1 MTDRPGNGPDEGA
14 EFGWLYGKKGAG
26 AGQNPPP
33 PPPPD
38 DRPDATQVLPVQ
50 QRPGASGPG
59 YGQPTPPPAR
69 QPGPVP
75 PPRGPQPP
83 PSQPGRSGGGFW
95 ARRLRRPGFYV
106 KTFFLLLV
114 LWLVYT
120 IAVPFIAW
128 RSVDKIDYEPDGDR
142 PAEQDGTSYLL
153 VGSDSRAGLTEEQ
166 REELATG
173 NPKSQLTDTI
183 MILHTGSGPTTLVSI
198 PRDTEP
204 GGDYGITKINAAYAN
219 GGAKLLTRII
229 EQETG
234 IRIDGYVEI
243 GLGGVAGVV
252 DAVGGIEVCPKQNI
266 KDRQAGLDIK
276 KGCQEVDG
284 ATALGYSR
292 SRKKS
297 PLGDLARVQRQR
309 EVIAAIGSKVRSPW
323 TVVNPIRWWK
333 LNNAVPDFFA
343 FGEGMSTLDAGRW
356 ALAMSATSSGEA
368 KTCTVPV
375 TDGSATQWDRD
386 RADPLFEAIQ
396 DDETDKITKEQC
408 TPAGIVG
415 AE

>member
-1 MTDRPGNGPDEGA
+1 MTDRRGNGSDEGA
-14 EFGWLYGKKGAG
+14 EFGWLYGKKGPG
-26 AGQNPPP
+26 GGNPPP
-33 PPPPD
+33 EPEPE
-38 DRPDATQVLPVQ
+38 ATQVLPVQ
-50 QRPGASGPG
+50 ERPGAGAPPRGTPPSS
-59 YGQPTPPPAR
+59 PPPA
-69 QPGPVP
+69 PAPVP
-75 PPRGPQPP
+75 HRGPAH
-83 PSQPGRSGGGFW
+83 SPGRSGGGFW
-95 ARRLRRPGFYV
+95 SRRLRRPGFYV
-106 KTFFLLLV
+106 RAFLLLLV

-142 PAEQDGTSYLL
+142 PGEQDGTTYLL
-153 VGSDSRAGLTEEQ
+153 VGSDSRAGLTKEQ
-166 REELATG
+166 RKELATG
-173 NPKSQLTDTI
+173 NPKSELTDTI

-204 GGDYGITKINAAYAN
+204 EGDYGIGKINSAYAS
-219 GGAKLLTRII
+219 GGATLLTRII

-234 IRIDGYVEI
+234 IRVDGYVEI

-252 DAVGGIEVCPKQNI
+252 DAVGGIEVCPKKNI
-266 KDRQAGLDIK
+266 KDKLAGLDIK

-284 ATALGYSR
+284 RTALAYSR

-297 PLGDLARVQRQR
+297 ALGDLDRVQRQR
-309 EVIAAIGSKVRSPW
+309 EVIAAIGEKVRSPW
-323 TVVNPIRWWK
+323 TVINPVRWWR

-356 ALAMSATSSGEA
+356 ALAMSETSGGDA

-375 TDGSATQWDRD
+375 TDGSATQWDRQ

-396 DDETDKITKEQC
+396 DDDTDKITKEQC
-408 TPAGIVG
+408 TPAGIVDP
-415 AE
+415 

>member
-1 MTDRPGNGPDEGA
+1 MTDRPGNGPDDGA
-14 EFGWLYGKKGAG
+14 EFGWLYGKKGPG
-26 AGQNPPP
+26 SGPPP
-33 PPPPD
+33 PEPPPD
-38 DRPDATQVLPVQ
+38 ATRVLPVQ
-50 QRPGASGPG
+50 PRPAPGGPTRS
-59 YGQPTPPPAR
+59 TPPPAPAPT
-69 QPGPVP
+69 PGPPPP
-75 PPRGPQPP
+75 PPRGPQPT
-83 PSQPGRSGGGFW
+83 PGRSGGGFW

-106 KTFFLLLV
+106 RTFFLLLV
-114 LWLVYT
+114 LWLIYT
-120 IAVPFIAW
+120 AVVPFLAW
-128 RSVDKIDYEPDGDR
+128 RSVDKVEYEPDGDR
-142 PAEQDGTSYLL
+142 PAEQDGTTYLL
-153 VGSDSRAGLTEEQ
+153 VGSDSRAGLTKEQ
-166 REELATG
+166 RKELATG
-173 NPKSQLTDTI
+173 NPKSELTDTI
-183 MILHTGSGPTTLVSI
+183 MLLHTGSGPTTLLSI

-204 GGDYGITKINAAYAN
+204 GGDYGVGKINAAYAN
-219 GGAKLLTRII
+219 GGAKLLTRIV

-234 IRIDGYVEI
+234 IRVDGYVEI

-266 KDRQAGLDIK
+266 TDKLAGLKIK

-284 ATALGYSR
+284 PTALAYSR

-323 TVVNPIRWWK
+323 TVVNPVRWWR

-343 FGEGMSTLDAGRW
+343 FGDGMSTLDAGRW
-356 ALAMSATSSGEA
+356 ALAMSQTSGGDA

-396 DDETDKITKEQC
+396 DDETDKITREQC